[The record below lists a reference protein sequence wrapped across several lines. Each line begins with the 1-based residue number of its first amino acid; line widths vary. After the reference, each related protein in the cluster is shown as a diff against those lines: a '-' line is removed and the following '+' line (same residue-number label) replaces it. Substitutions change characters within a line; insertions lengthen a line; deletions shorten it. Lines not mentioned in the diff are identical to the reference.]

1 MPPSPL
7 PLLNPTSPDSPHH
20 MAQQQ
25 PDFGAIGGHLHGLAD
40 EVVLLPNAVLDAP
53 VTLQQLQQVKQNI
66 LQQMQQLEN

>member
-1 MPPSPL
+1 
-7 PLLNPTSPDSPHH
+7 